1 MNSFLNYNCSC
12 CNNNLVL
19 INNFGKMPL
28 ANAFIDKKLFHK
40 EHFFDLKTAFC
51 EKCKL
56 FQLVDQP
63 KKELMFNDKY
73 PFYSSLSEG
82 MKLHFTNLYKNIF
95 KNHLSQFDDP
105 LSLEIGC
112 NDGIFLENFKINNL
126 RHIGIEPSSN
136 VANIAKNKSINVLNK
151 FFNNELT
158 NYIIKNYGEAHLIY
172 AANVICHIKDI
183 NSLFSSVEKLLHK
196 KGKFIFEDPYLGD
209 VIKNNQFDQI
219 YDEHVYLFSIISIE
233 NICKRYNLEIV
244 DCEKLLTHGGSMR
257 YHIARTGEY
266 LVNEKVSKI
275 KDEEIQLGLDKKDIY
290 LKFDE
295 NCKKFKNNFVNLLRD
310 LSDKNQSVVGYAATS
325 KSTTILNYCNISSE
339 YLNCIFDSTEDKQDK
354 FSPGMHIPIRSDADF
369 TKIKSNYCILFA
381 YNHKKE
387 ILEKEH
393 KYSINGSKWIE
404 LFPLPKIIND

>member
-1 MNSFLNYNCSC
+1 MIQAEIDAMQILKS
-12 CNNNLVL
+12 
-19 INNFGKMPL
+19 II
-28 ANAFIDKKLFHK
+28 FILF
-40 EHFFDLKTAFC
+40 
-51 EKCKL
+51 
-56 FQLVDQP
+56 
-63 KKELMFNDKY
+63 
-73 PFYSSLSEG
+73 
-82 MKLHFTNLYKNIF
+82 
-95 KNHLSQFDDP
+95 
-105 LSLEIGC
+105 
-112 NDGIFLENFKINNL
+112 
-126 RHIGIEPSSN
+126 N

-244 DCEKLLTHGGSMR
+244 NCEKLLTHGGSMR

-266 LVNEKVSKI
+266 LVSEKVSKI

-295 NCKKFKNNFVNLLRD
+295 NCKKFKNNFVNLLKY
-310 LSDKNQSVVGYAATS
+310 LSDKNQSVRLAVL
-325 KSTTILNYCNISSE
+325 TILNYCNI
-339 YLNCIFDSTEDKQDK
+339 
-354 FSPGMHIPIRSDADF
+354 
-369 TKIKSNYCILFA
+369 
-381 YNHKKE
+381 
-387 ILEKEH
+387 
-393 KYSINGSKWIE
+393 
-404 LFPLPKIIND
+404 